1 MNEAFPG
8 REQPWTVGPEPLT
21 VADRWVRWTFPLGPS
36 PAGGIDTETITLGVE
51 EEFLVVDRFSGAL
64 IPGADRLLPHA
75 RESLGKDVA
84 SELNLCQ
91 IEVGTPVCTT
101 LAEVRTEL
109 VRLRRGLGIAA
120 SQVDTGVVAV
130 GTHPSGRWQDQ
141 KVDMANERYRRMEEA
156 YRIIARQQVICGCHV
171 HVGIDDA
178 DLAVAIM
185 NRVRPW
191 LSVLLALSANSPFWQ
206 GLDTGYA
213 SYRLQVWQRW
223 PTAGMPPRLESDAE
237 FRDLVDQLQAI
248 DAIEDPTFLYWYV
261 RPSIRWPTLEF
272 RACDVCLAVDDT
284 VAVAGLVRALAWTC
298 AREAIDDAPEH
309 SPRPEVMEAAMWR
322 AARYGLSGRL
332 VSPTTLA
339 TRSAHAVVGEL
350 LAYVREGLEFHGDW
364 FEVSNL
370 VAAILASGDGAS
382 RQRAAFSRHHDPRDV
397 IDYAMDATLG
407 SVGDLAAYPG
417 PGW

>member
-1 MNEAFPG
+1 M
-8 REQPWTVGPEPLT
+8 
-21 VADRWVRWTFPLGPS
+21 
-36 PAGGIDTETITLGVE
+36 GVE
-51 EEFLVVDRFSGAL
+51 EEFLVVDRGTGAL

-75 RESLGKDVA
+75 RETLGTDVA

-120 SQVDTGVVAV
+120 GKVDTGVVAV
-130 GTHPSGRWQDQ
+130 GTHPFGRWQDQ
-141 KVDMANERYRRMEEA
+141 KVDVANERYRRMEDA

-171 HVGIDDA
+171 HIGIDDA
-178 DLAVAIM
+178 DLAVATM

-223 PTAGMPPRLESDAE
+223 PTAGMPPWLASAAE
-237 FRDLVDQLQAI
+237 FRDLVDQLQDI
-248 DAIEDPTFLYWYV
+248 EAIEDPTFLYWYV

-298 AREAIDDAPEH
+298 AREAADGAPRR
-309 SPRPEVMEAAMWR
+309 SPRTQVMEAAMWR
-322 AARYGLSGRL
+322 AARYGLGGRL
-332 VSPTTLA
+332 VSP
-339 TRSAHAVVGEL
+339 SAMAARPSADVVGEL
-350 LAYVREGLEFHGDW
+350 MAYLREGLEFHGDW

-382 RQRAAFSRHHDPRDV
+382 RQRAAFARHDDPRDV
-397 IDYAMDATLG
+397 VSYAMDATLG
-407 SVGDLAAYPG
+407 SVDDLVAWPG

>member
-1 MNEAFPG
+1 MG
-8 REQPWTVGPEPLT
+8 IGPVT
-21 VADRWVRWTFPLGPS
+21 TSARGD
-36 PAGGIDTETITLGVE
+36 DTDAITLGVE
-51 EEFLVVDRFSGAL
+51 EEFLVVDRPSGTL

-75 RESLGKDVA
+75 RELLGTDVA

-101 LAEVRTEL
+101 LAEVRSEL

-120 SQVDTGVVAV
+120 GRVNTGVVAV
-130 GTHPSGRWQDQ
+130 GTHPFGRWEDQ
-141 KVDMANERYRRMEEA
+141 RVDTANERYQRMEDA

-171 HVGIDDA
+171 HVGIDDP
-178 DLAVAIM
+178 DLAVAVM

-223 PTAGMPPRLESDAE
+223 PTAGMPPRLKSDAE

-248 DAIEDPTFLYWYV
+248 EAIEDPTFLYWFV

-298 AREAIDDAPEH
+298 AREAIGDAPDH
-309 SPRPEVMEAAMWR
+309 SPRPEVMDAAMWR
-322 AARYGLSGRL
+322 AARYGLGGKL
-332 VSPTTLA
+332 VSPTALA
-339 TRSAHAVVGEL
+339 THPASAVVGEL
-350 LAYVREGLEFHGDW
+350 LAYVRKGLEFHGDW

-370 VAAILASGDGAS
+370 VAAILASGDGAT
-382 RQRAAFSRHHDPRDV
+382 RQRAAFSRHHDPHDV
-397 IDYAMDATLG
+397 ISYAMDATLG
-407 SVGDLAAYPG
+407 PVADLVAYPG
-417 PGW
+417 PDW